1 MGDELLC
8 TDLYIE
14 YPITYKMYKALH
26 QHAENRPF
34 LCQLDQG
41 YIKPFKCQAAAEIIA
56 TASPRLSLDWC
67 SNIS

>member
-1 MGDELLC
+1 MVDELLC

-34 LCQLDQG
+34 LW
-41 YIKPFKCQAAAEIIA
+41 IHKAIKCQAVAEIIA